1 MMKVPAEYLEEMIR
15 LLHEVRITTGSGGHQ
30 GYDAGIERIVEML
43 CQCRINRQSVFFCGN
58 GGSAG
63 IAQHMTADYMKNGG
77 IRAHSLYEQAT
88 LTCISND
95 YTYEAVFSKQ
105 LELLASKG
113 DLLVAISSSGESEN
127 IINAIR
133 TMRMLDGI
141 VITLTGFRENNRI
154 SMMGDVNIYVPKQHY
169 GMVESIHNMLLQ
181 HIVDIIVDRTPAE
194 ING

>member
-1 MMKVPAEYLEEMIR
+1 MKAPNDYLDEFVR
-15 LLHEVRITTGSGGHQ
+15 LLHNVRITTASGGQ
-30 GYDAGIERIVEML
+30 PGYDAGMERIVEMFW
-43 CQCRINRQSVFFCGN
+43 QCRENRRSVFFCGN

-77 IRAHSLYEQAT
+77 IRAHSLYEQTT

-105 LELLASKG
+105 LELMAGRG

-127 IINAIR
+127 IVNAIQ
-133 TMRMLDGI
+133 TMRMLDGT
-141 VITLTGFRENNRI
+141 VITLTGFQEKNRI
-154 SMMGDVNIYVPKQHY
+154 STMGDVNFYVPKRHY

-181 HIVDIIVDRTPAE
+181 QIVDIIVDRTSVE

>member
-1 MMKVPAEYLEEMIR
+1 MKAPSDYLDEFVR
-15 LLHEVRITTGSGGHQ
+15 LLYDVRIMMADGGQ
-30 GYDAGIERIVEML
+30 LGYDAGMERIVEML
-43 CQCRINRQSVFFCGN
+43 WQCRESRQSVFFCGN

-105 LELLASKG
+105 LELMADKG
-113 DLLVAISSSGESEN
+113 DLLIAISSSGESEN
-127 IINAIR
+127 IVNAIR
-133 TMRMLDGI
+133 TMRMLDGT
-141 VITLTGFRENNRI
+141 VITLTGFQENNRI
-154 SMMGDVNIYVPKQHY
+154 SMMGDMNLYVPKRHY

-181 HIVDIIVDRTPAE
+181 EVVDIIVERTSAE
-194 ING
+194 TSR

>member
-1 MMKVPAEYLEEMIR
+1 MKAPDEYLNEMVR
-15 LLHEVRITTGSGGHQ
+15 QLYDVRITTGSGEWLEF
-30 GYDAGIERIVEML
+30 ATGIERIVEIL
-43 CQCRINRQSVFFCGN
+43 WQCRVKRESVFFCGN

-77 IRAHSLYEQAT
+77 IRVHSLYEQTT

-105 LELLASKG
+105 LELMACKG

-127 IINAIR
+127 IVNAIQ
-133 TMRMLDGI
+133 TMRVLGGT
-141 VITLTGFRENNRI
+141 VVTLTGFQENNRI
-154 SMMGDVNIYVPKQHY
+154 RSMGDVNIYVPKPHY

-181 HIVDIIVDRTPAE
+181 LIVDIIVDRTSKE
-194 ING
+194 TGD